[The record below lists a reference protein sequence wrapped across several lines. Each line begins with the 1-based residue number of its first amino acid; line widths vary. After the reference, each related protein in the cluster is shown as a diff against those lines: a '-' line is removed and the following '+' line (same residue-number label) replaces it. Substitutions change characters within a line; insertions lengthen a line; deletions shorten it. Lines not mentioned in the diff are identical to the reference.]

1 MRKLQ
6 SAIYAWSFSLGR
18 ASRGTLLVLVSAVS
32 FGLIPIFARLA
43 YSQGVGVRELL
54 FVRFLLAFLI
64 MGTILAASRRL
75 IVPNKDD
82 LLILIA
88 LGALAYF
95 LQSTLYFT
103 ALLYSPVAIVALLLY
118 TYPVFVTIGAFV
130 LGWEKISRR
139 LAGAFVIATL
149 GLILAANPFGN
160 TIGFGVILALGASIT
175 YTIYIL
181 GGSKVLRR
189 IKGDV
194 AAFYVLGAGSIS
206 FGLTGAL
213 TGSIH
218 LNWTPEGWFWVAM
231 LTVICAVVAISTF
244 FMGLSRIGP
253 SRASLLSLVE
263 PVTSVLVSLWLFGNA
278 LNALQWFGGLLI
290 LVATA
295 LTALY
300 GNPEPRA
307 DAGGFT

>member
-1 MRKLQ
+1 M
-6 SAIYAWSFSLGR
+6 GR

>member
-1 MRKLQ
+1 LDK
-6 SAIYAWSFSLGR
+6 
-18 ASRGTLLVLVSAVS
+18 ASGGILLVLVSAVS
-32 FGLIPIFARLA
+32 FGFIPIFARLA
-43 YSQGVGVRELL
+43 YSQGVGIDELL

-64 MGTILAASRRL
+64 MGAILAASRRL
-75 IVPNKDD
+75 TVPKKDD
-82 LLILIA
+82 LLILIL

-118 TYPVFVTIGAFV
+118 TYPVFVTIGAFA

-149 GLILAANPFGN
+149 GLILAANPFGSS
-160 TIGFGVILALGASIT
+160 IGLGVILALGSSIT

-189 IKGDV
+189 IKGEV

-218 LNWTPEGWFWVAM
+218 LNWTLEGWFWVAM
-231 LTVICAVVAISTF
+231 LTLLCTVVAISTF
-244 FMGLSRIGP
+244 FMGLSKIGP
-253 SRASLLSLVE
+253 SRASLISLVE
-263 PVTSVLVSLWLFGNA
+263 PVTSVLASLWLFGNA
-278 LNALQWFGGLLI
+278 LNTLQWFGGLLI
-290 LVATA
+290 LIATA
-295 LTALY
+295 ITALY
-300 GNPEPRA
+300 GIPEPRA
-307 DAGGFT
+307 DAGALT

>member
-1 MRKLQ
+1 
-6 SAIYAWSFSLGR
+6 
-18 ASRGTLLVLVSAVS
+18 
-32 FGLIPIFARLA
+32 
-43 YSQGVGVRELL
+43 
-54 FVRFLLAFLI
+54 

-139 LAGAFVIATL
+139 LAGAFAIATL

>member
-1 MRKLQ
+1 
-6 SAIYAWSFSLGR
+6 LGG

-149 GLILAANPFGN
+149 GLIFAANPFGN

-278 LNALQWFGGLLI
+278 LNVLQWFGGLLI

>member
-1 MRKLQ
+1 LDK
-6 SAIYAWSFSLGR
+6 
-18 ASRGTLLVLVSAVS
+18 ASGGILLVLVSAVS
-32 FGLIPIFARLA
+32 FGFIPIFARLA
-43 YSQGVGVRELL
+43 YSQGVGIDELL

-64 MGTILAASRRL
+64 MGAILAASRRL
-75 IVPNKDD
+75 TVPKKDD
-82 LLILIA
+82 LLILIL

-118 TYPVFVTIGAFV
+118 TYPVFVTIGAFA
-130 LGWEKISRR
+130 LGWEKISGR

-149 GLILAANPFGN
+149 GLILAANPFGSS
-160 TIGFGVILALGASIT
+160 IGLGVILALGSSIT

-189 IKGDV
+189 IKGEV

-218 LNWTPEGWFWVAM
+218 LNWTLEGWFWVAM
-231 LTVICAVVAISTF
+231 LTLLCTVVAISTF
-244 FMGLSRIGP
+244 FMGLSKIGP
-253 SRASLLSLVE
+253 SRASLISLVE
-263 PVTSVLVSLWLFGNA
+263 PVTSVLASLWLFGNA
-278 LNALQWFGGLLI
+278 LNTLQWFGGLLI
-290 LVATA
+290 LIATA
-295 LTALY
+295 ITALY
-300 GNPEPRA
+300 GIPEPRA
-307 DAGGFT
+307 DAGALT

>member
-1 MRKLQ
+1 MDK
-6 SAIYAWSFSLGR
+6 
-18 ASRGTLLVLVSAVS
+18 ASGGILLVLVSAVS
-32 FGLIPIFARLA
+32 FGFIPIFARLA
-43 YSQGVGVRELL
+43 YSQGVGIDELL

-75 IVPNKDD
+75 TVPKKDD
-82 LLILIA
+82 LLILIL

-118 TYPVFVTIGAFV
+118 TYPVFVTIGAFA

-160 TIGFGVILALGASIT
+160 RIGLGVILALGSSIT

-189 IKGDV
+189 IKGEV
-194 AAFYVLGAGSIS
+194 AAFYVLGAGSVS

-218 LNWTPEGWFWVAM
+218 LNWTLEGWFWVAM
-231 LTVICAVVAISTF
+231 LTLLCTVVAISTF
-244 FMGLSRIGP
+244 FMGLSKIGP
-253 SRASLLSLVE
+253 SRASLISLVE
-263 PVTSVLVSLWLFGNA
+263 PVTSVLASLWLFGNA
-278 LNALQWFGGLLI
+278 LNTLQWFGGLLI
-290 LVATA
+290 LIATA
-295 LTALY
+295 ITALY
-300 GNPEPRA
+300 GIPEPRA
-307 DAGGFT
+307 DAGALT

>member
-1 MRKLQ
+1 LDK
-6 SAIYAWSFSLGR
+6 
-18 ASRGTLLVLVSAVS
+18 ASGGILLVLVSAVS
-32 FGLIPIFARLA
+32 FGFIPIFARLA
-43 YSQGVGVRELL
+43 YSQGVGIDELL

-64 MGTILAASRRL
+64 MGAILAASRRL
-75 IVPNKDD
+75 TVPKKDD
-82 LLILIA
+82 LLILIL

-118 TYPVFVTIGAFV
+118 TYPVFVTIGAFA

-160 TIGFGVILALGASIT
+160 RIGLGVILALGSSIT

-181 GGSKVLRR
+181 SGSKVLRR
-189 IKGDV
+189 IKGEV
-194 AAFYVLGAGSIS
+194 AAFYVLGAGSVS

-218 LNWTPEGWFWVAM
+218 LNWTLEGWFWVAM
-231 LTVICAVVAISTF
+231 LTLLCTVVAISTF
-244 FMGLSRIGP
+244 FMGLSKIGP
-253 SRASLLSLVE
+253 SRASLISLVE
-263 PVTSVLVSLWLFGNA
+263 PVTSVLASLWLFGNA
-278 LNALQWFGGLLI
+278 LNTLQWFGGLLI
-290 LVATA
+290 LIATA
-295 LTALY
+295 ITALY
-300 GNPEPRA
+300 GIPEPRA
-307 DAGGFT
+307 DAGALT